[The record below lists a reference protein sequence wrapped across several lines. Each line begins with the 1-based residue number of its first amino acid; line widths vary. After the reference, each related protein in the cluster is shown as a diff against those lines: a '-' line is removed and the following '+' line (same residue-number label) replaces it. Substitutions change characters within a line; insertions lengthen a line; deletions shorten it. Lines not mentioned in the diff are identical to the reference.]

1 MVLGNAVKNDGK
13 VYAKDTIRIRTV
25 TIYEL
30 IAIVSHCRKSSI
42 PTGIFKTMIQQN
54 KHRTSRESKNE

>member
-1 MVLGNAVKNDGK
+1 MVLGNAVENDGK

-30 IAIVSHCRKSSI
+30 IAIVSHCRKASI
-42 PTGIFKTMIQQN
+42 PTYRDIQNHDTAKQAQN
-54 KHRTSRESKNE
+54 KQRK